1 MMTCSATA
9 TKLAREVTV
18 MPNQFTPVVTATNST
33 IQTPR
38 SMPGSSD
45 SSATAIST

>member
-1 MMTCSATA
+1 MMTCRATE
-9 TKLAREVTV
+9 TKLARDVTV
-18 MPNQFTPVVTATNST
+18 MPNQLTPVVTATIST

-38 SMPGSSD
+38 SMPGSSV